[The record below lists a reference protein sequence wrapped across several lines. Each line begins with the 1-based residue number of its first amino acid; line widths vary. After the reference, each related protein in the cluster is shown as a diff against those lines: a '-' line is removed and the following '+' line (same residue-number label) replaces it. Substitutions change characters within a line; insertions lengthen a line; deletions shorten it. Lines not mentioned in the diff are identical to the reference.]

1 MRQDDTLVQ
10 EDFARRFTVKWPSMS
25 AMTYTPLLS
34 AANKMT
40 VMIYNAEESVF
51 LISMGC

>member
-10 EDFARRFTVKWPSMS
+10 EDSARRLTVKWPSMS

-40 VMIYNAEESVF
+40 VIIYDAEELVL
-51 LISMGC
+51 LI